1 MFPREFPQ
9 GTDNSICNAAR
20 NQLSSGFAS
29 WDAGFP
35 WSHGEEVVVLLVLGW
50 YTVFL
55 VTCSGA
61 SCQVLLGQLISSR
74 DVQGGSCLVAMMG
87 VFSLVLARGYS
98 LLVVRVQ
105 SVVAGVSSLSSGGV
119 QAPLSLWCEVW
130 LY

>member
-87 VFSLVLARGYS
+87 GCSIVMARDYS
-98 LLVVRVQ
+98 IVVVGVH
-105 SVVAGVSSLSSGGV
+105 SVVVGV
-119 QAPLSLWCEVW
+119 
-130 LY
+130 